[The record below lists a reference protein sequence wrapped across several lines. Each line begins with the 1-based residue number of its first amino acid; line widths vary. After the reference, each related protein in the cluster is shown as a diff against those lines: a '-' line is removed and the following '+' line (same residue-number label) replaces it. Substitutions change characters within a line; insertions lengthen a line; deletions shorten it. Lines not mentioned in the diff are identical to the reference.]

1 MNNPKG
7 KRHPCIG
14 DNVEIGAFSRV
25 LGPITVGDNVMIAP
39 YTVVL
44 NNIPS
49 NQKVLIK
56 NQLQLIKNND
66 TDSKLCIYALVPEE
80 KSIFVLY
87 GEGLKDVQIWAID
100 EEYKPIVD
108 IKLNIQIRTNNF
120 LKFKIDNS
128 YKKRDTYTL
137 NLQIKIDD
145 SESIYLLNNY
155 LLNNYLANNYNIN
168 TIDIMYAKK

>member
-1 MNNPKG
+1 M
-7 KRHPCIG
+7 
-14 DNVEIGAFSRV
+14 
-25 LGPITVGDNVMIAP
+25 
-39 YTVVL
+39 
-44 NNIPS
+44 
-49 NQKVLIK
+49 
-56 NQLQLIKNND
+56 
-66 TDSKLCIYALVPEE
+66 
-80 KSIFVLY
+80 LY